1 MYICYVFI
9 SINVKGFLNIGFK
22 NLLISYFLFIFYLPI
37 KVYPSFYDDYPE
49 FDPCNIAAKKLETI
63 RDEQLTR
70 RRGWSEEK
78 IQELYA
84 EYYEEID
91 RHHCVLRSL
100 SDIIKFFK

>member
-1 MYICYVFI
+1 M
-9 SINVKGFLNIGFK
+9 K
-22 NLLISYFLFIFYLPI
+22 NLLISYFFTIFYLPSQ
-37 KVYPSFYDDYPE
+37 VYFSFYDDHTE
-49 FDPCNIAAKKLETI
+49 LHPCNIAAKKLETI

-100 SDIIKFFK
+100 SEIIKFFK